1 LNDLQIYI
9 FVILL
14 YFNLIILWLKR
25 LVHRRESVIG
35 ATQKVEHGG
44 VKCTMQVLQV
54 LQVPFCRYQT
64 AWINLVHLVP
74 RFKRILFPAVKE
86 RLGNKVIVEVC
97 LGDEDS
103 DAALL
108 CQENKMTAIP
118 STQVFVT
125 HTEPCAAPAEAWHI
139 PCILRKIAQKC

>member
-1 LNDLQIYI
+1 M
-9 FVILL
+9 
-14 YFNLIILWLKR
+14 
-25 LVHRRESVIG
+25 IG

-54 LQVPFCRYQT
+54 LQVP
-64 AWINLVHLVP
+64 

-86 RLGNKVIVEVC
+86 RLGNKVFVEVC

-118 STQVFVT
+118 STKVFVT
-125 HTEPCAAPAEAWHI
+125 HRA
-139 PCILRKIAQKC
+139 LRGTS